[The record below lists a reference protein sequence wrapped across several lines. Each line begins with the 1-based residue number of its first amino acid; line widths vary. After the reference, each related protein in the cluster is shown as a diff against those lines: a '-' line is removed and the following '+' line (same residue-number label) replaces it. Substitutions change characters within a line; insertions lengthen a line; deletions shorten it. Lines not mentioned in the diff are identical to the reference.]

1 MTESDSVSTARS
13 YLYVPGDRADV
24 LAKAATRGA
33 DALIIDLEDAVA
45 PPAKEAARAIV
56 GEYLAGLP
64 AAGSGEV
71 EIWIR
76 VNGDGVAATDIAAVA
91 APAVSGFCL
100 AKTETPSDVVDAAVE
115 CTAAEAALGLDAGTF
130 ALAPLLESAAA
141 VLDARAIA
149 SASSRVTRLQVGEAD
164 LRAEIGVTLGPD
176 ERELLQVRSSIV
188 LASAAAGVE
197 PPVGPVSTNFRDL
210 DALRTSTE
218 ALARLGYRG
227 RACIHPAQA
236 AVVNEVFTPD
246 PEALAAARDLVARF
260 DAAAGAGAGVFVGP
274 DGRMVDLAVIRQ
286 ARRLLTYAR

>member
-1 MTESDSVSTARS
+1 MTARS

-24 LAKAATRGA
+24 LAKAASRGA
-33 DALIIDLEDAVA
+33 DSLIVDLEDAVA
-45 PPAKEAARAIV
+45 PAAKDAARAIV
-56 GEYLAGLP
+56 REYLAGLP
-64 AAGSGEV
+64 VAGSGAT

-76 VNGDGVAATDIAAVA
+76 VNGDGVAAADIAAVA
-91 APAVSGFCL
+91 SPAVSGFCL
-100 AKTETPSDVVDAAVE
+100 AKTETPSDVVDAAVA
-115 CTAAEAALGLDAGTF
+115 CTAAEAALGLEPGTF
-130 ALAPLLESAAA
+130 SLAPLLESAAA

-149 SASSRVTRLQVGEAD
+149 SASPRVIRLQVGEAD
-164 LRAEIGVTLGPD
+164 LRAEIGVTLGQD
-176 ERELLQVRSSIV
+176 EHELLHVRSSVV

-236 AVVNEVFTPD
+236 AVVNDVFTPD

-260 DAAAGAGAGVFVGP
+260 DAADAAGAGVFVGP
-274 DGRMVDLAVIRQ
+274 DGRMVDLAVVRQ
-286 ARRLLTYAR
+286 ARRLLTFAR